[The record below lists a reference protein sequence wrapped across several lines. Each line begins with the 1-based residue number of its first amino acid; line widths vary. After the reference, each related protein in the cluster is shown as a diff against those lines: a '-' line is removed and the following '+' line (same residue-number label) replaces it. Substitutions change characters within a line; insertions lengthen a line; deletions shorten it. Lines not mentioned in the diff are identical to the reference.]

1 MKDIFGLTVEELQEA
16 LQPFSLPK
24 YRARQ
29 IAEWMY
35 QRGATGFADMTNL
48 SKKLR
53 PFRLSLTVLVHYRS
67 ITSI

>member
-1 MKDIFGLTVEELQEA
+1 MNDIFGLTCQELQA
-16 LQPFSLPK
+16 VLQPFSLPK

-48 SKKLR
+48 SRKLR
-53 PFRLSLTVLVHYRS
+53 E
-67 ITSI
+67 